1 MDTASQAQQTIG
13 DQMPWYVM
21 TMDYTEK
28 ICRLIPR
35 ELWDWRPED
44 PQGHF
49 QASLGEIAMHCA
61 DERHGHAQ
69 MLSGKTDGGVF
80 FTLSPGKDGINK
92 FREGVSKQDVLASLS
107 AGRALLDSYA
117 HLPADRLTDVTE
129 GAKAAYER
137 QIASVKEQ
145 GIDTTRM
152 EMRGAPGIFRVLMA
166 VACHEAGHR
175 GTLYTL
181 LRLNGV
187 SLPEE
192 E

>member
-13 DQMPWYVM
+13 DQMPWYGM
-21 TMDYTEK
+21 TMDYTGK
-28 ICRLIPR
+28 ICELIPQQ
-35 ELWDWRPED
+35 LWNWRPED

-69 MLSGKTDGGVF
+69 MLSGETDRSMF
-80 FTLSPGKDGINK
+80 FTLSPGKDGISK
-92 FREGVSKQDVLASLS
+92 FREDVSKQDVLASLR
-107 AGRALLDSYA
+107 AGRALLDRYA

-129 GAKAAYER
+129 GAKAAYKR

-145 GIDTTRM
+145 GIDTIGM
-152 EMRGAPGIFRVLMA
+152 EMRGAPGIFRVLMG

-187 SLPEE
+187 SLSGKE
-192 E
+192 

>member
-13 DQMPWYVM
+13 DQMPWYGM

-28 ICRLIPR
+28 ICALIPD
-35 ELWDWRPED
+35 ELWDWRPAD

-69 MLSGKTDGGVF
+69 MLNGEMDRSVC
-80 FTLSPGKDGINK
+80 FTLNPGKDGINR
-92 FREGVSKQDVLASLS
+92 FREGVTKQDVLVSLS
-107 AGRALLDSYA
+107 AGRALLDRYA
-117 HLPADRLTDVTE
+117 HLPAGRLTDVTE
-129 GAKAAYER
+129 GAKATYER

-145 GIDTTRM
+145 GIDPTRM
-152 EMRGAPGIFRVLMA
+152 EMRGPPGIFRVLMG

-187 SLPEE
+187 SLPSQG
-192 E
+192 

>member
-13 DQMPWYVM
+13 DQMPWYGM
-21 TMDYTEK
+21 TMEYTGK
-28 ICRLIPR
+28 ICELIPQQ
-35 ELWDWRPED
+35 LWHWRPED

-61 DERHGHAQ
+61 DERHGYAHA
-69 MLSGKTDGGVF
+69 LSGKTDRDVF

-92 FREGVSKQDVLASLS
+92 FREGVSKQDVLASLR

-117 HLPADRLTDVTE
+117 HLPADRLTEVTE
-129 GAKAAYER
+129 GAKAAYKR

-187 SLPEE
+187 SLPGEV
-192 E
+192 